1 MTTDGSFKI
10 EREGNVAWLVL
21 NRPEKRNSMTWEF
34 FAELAESFRSFDD
47 DPEVR
52 AVVLRAEGKMF
63 TAGLDLVAAGSL
75 MGDGSAPYR
84 EGLRRRILDA
94 QAAIGALERCRKPVI
109 AAVHGWCI
117 GGGVDLLSACDI
129 RLAADDALFSIR
141 EVRIGIIADLGTLQR
156 LPHIIG
162 HGWTNELA
170 LTGRDFS
177 AEEALQMGFVTR
189 LCEDRE
195 ALYREAK
202 SLADEIAALPPL
214 AVQGTK
220 EILLHGRD
228 HGVQAGLD
236 TIAQKNAALIPNEDM
251 MEAVAAF
258 LGKRQPVFKG
268 R

>member
-1 MTTDGSFKI
+1 MATDGSFKI
-10 EREGNVAWLVL
+10 EKEGNVAWLIL

-34 FAELAESFRSFDD
+34 FAELAGMMRAFDG

-52 AVVLRAEGKMF
+52 AVVIRAEGKMF

-84 EGLRRRILDA
+84 EGLRRKILDA
-94 QAAIGALERCRKPVI
+94 QAAISAIERCRKPVI
-109 AAVHGWCI
+109 AAVHGWCV
-117 GGGVDLLSACDI
+117 GGGVDLLCACDI
-129 RLAADDALFSIR
+129 RLAAKDALFSIR
-141 EVRIGIIADLGTLQR
+141 ETRIGIIADLGTLQR

-162 HGWTNELA
+162 QGWTNELA
-170 LTGRDFS
+170 LTGRDFD
-177 AEEALQMGFVTR
+177 AGEALKMGLITR
-189 LCEDRE
+189 LCDDRE

-202 SLADEIAALPPL
+202 VLADEIAALPPL

-220 EILLHGRD
+220 ETIIQGRD
-228 HGVQAGLD
+228 SGVYPGLD
-236 TIAQKNAALIPNEDM
+236 AIAQKNAALIPNEDM

-258 LGKRQPVFKG
+258 LEKRQPTFKG